1 MNINT
6 RRFFIAALVVILA
19 CGVLFS
25 QVKLDVKTK
34 FKEKSELK
42 GIKWGVI
49 YFLEKKGCQV
59 VEVGEHFAVWLVD
72 FQEKRRAPDRYTAKL
87 TVKITPP
94 SLFREKKAVASEVV
108 EVKYRFQPGMLNV
121 DDTGFLEFFKEKYK
135 NMAREEI
142 VRAFHVGRMAARE
155 IKLMLL
161 VLRQRKTKKI

>member
-1 MNINT
+1 MNINKK
-6 RRFFIAALVVILA
+6 RLWSAVLVVMVG

-49 YFLEKKGCQV
+49 YFLEKGGCQV

-72 FQEKRRAPDRYTAKL
+72 FQEKRRDPDRYTAKL
-87 TVKITPP
+87 AVKITPP
-94 SLFREKKAVASEVV
+94 SLFREKKAIASEIV
-108 EVKYRFQPGMLNV
+108 EVKYQFQPGILNV
-121 DDTGFLEFFKEKYK
+121 DDTGFLEFFKKKYE

-142 VRAFHVGRMAARE
+142 VRAFHVGKMAARE

-161 VLRQRKTKKI
+161 VLKQRKTKKI